1 MQTKTYVLFPQ
12 GSSVEN
18 TQRFWAAKAR
28 LAHEGKTL
36 ELNMCNTVCRFEVGT
51 STEIIV
57 LAYEHWDKD
66 LTIQNAIHQANLA
79 SHPLRLLN
87 PHSWKELPL
96 AQKVVSR
103 RKPQT
108 KTKQKSKITSPNF
121 A

>member
-36 ELNMCNTVCRFEVGT
+36 EWNMCNAMCCFEVGT
-51 STEIIV
+51 AAEIIV
-57 LAYEHWDKD
+57 LAYEHWDQD
-66 LTIQNAIHQANLA
+66 VTIQNAIRQANLT

-87 PHSWKELPL
+87 PYSWKDLPL

-108 KTKQKSKITSPNF
+108 KVKQKTKATSTNF